1 MNLTLQMMGR
11 NAAHSMRACS
21 MHGGDE
27 IWAQNCKD
35 QDVEGNVILK
45 LILKHYGATVQL
57 RFVSL

>member
-1 MNLTLQMMGR
+1 MMGR